1 MHVINAQKWTWCDRK
16 HLSILRLC
24 EKSETAAGQLYP
36 LLPAQEAAWEE
47 NIFICRCHLGAA
59 PQLYRCLLRGLFLA
73 FISHGSFKS
82 PHLIAL
88 RFPSQTLCVLQ
99 MHKTRSQH
107 LRCPWVWTSHGIA
120 AVPGVSVRP
129 KFSSSLL
136 HKLISF
142 IILYKKKRSASQQ
155 TFVTRAEQMSAATER
170 RWSRSIIQAQSL
182 SSEWPLPLFWKPGAA
197 DYFYNSECAR

>member
-36 LLPAQEAAWEE
+36 LLPAREE
-47 NIFICRCHLGAA
+47 NISICRCHLGAA

-120 AVPGVSVRP
+120 ADLNSPPVCFTNSY
-129 KFSSSLL
+129 LL
-136 HKLISF
+136 LSCT
-142 IILYKKKRSASQQ
+142 KKKVSFTTNLCNTGRTNVCSDREA
-155 TFVTRAEQMSAATER
+155 V
-170 RWSRSIIQAQSL
+170 
-182 SSEWPLPLFWKPGAA
+182 K
-197 DYFYNSECAR
+197 